1 MCSTRGS
8 ASQLATARTHQAACS
23 RSLRPLVE
31 LPEWP
36 DTVISLAEVTD
47 PERPVSIDQLVLEFS
62 PDGGEQKPGRFA
74 WGRALAVAAAIAGLV
89 AMWRFTPMAEF
100 ASASHIMEWA
110 EDFAG
115 RPWAPFAL
123 IATYTPASFLMFP
136 RPLIT
141 LAAVVAFG
149 PWLGAAY
156 AMAGILLAAIA
167 NYLVG
172 RLMSRARVRRIAGE
186 RLNRISE
193 VLRRRGLAAMTAVR
207 LVPIAP
213 FPVVGLVAGAIRVK
227 FSHYVLGSMFGMLP
241 GAIVTTVFGDQLQS
255 ALRDTSQINYWV
267 IAGVVIAFAA
277 GIYAVRRWF
286 NSQFELQHSHRT
298 PQPGPA

>member
-1 MCSTRGS
+1 MAELVS
-8 ASQLATARTHQAACS
+8 AER
-23 RSLRPLVE
+23 
-31 LPEWP
+31 
-36 DTVISLAEVTD
+36 VI
-47 PERPVSIDQLVLEFS
+47 
-62 PDGGEQKPGRFA
+62 A
-74 WGRALAVAAAIAGLV
+74 WG
-89 AMWRFTPMAEF
+89 
-100 ASASHIMEWA
+100 

-123 IATYTPASFLMFP
+123 VAAYTPASFVMFP

-149 PWLGAAY
+149 PWLGVAY
-156 AMAGILLAAIA
+156 AITGILLAAIA

-193 VLRRRGLAAMTAVR
+193 VLRRRGLVAMTAVR

-213 FPVVGLVAGAIRVK
+213 FAVVGLVAGAIRVK
-227 FSHYVLGSMFGMLP
+227 FSHYVLGTLFGMLP
-241 GAIVTTVFGDQLQS
+241 GAIVTVIFGDQLQL
-255 ALRDTSQINYWV
+255 ALRDASRINYWV
-267 IAGVVIAFAA
+267 IAGVVIVFAA

-286 NSQFELQHSHRT
+286 KAEFEQQREQQLSHGL
-298 PQPGPA
+298 PQPGPV